1 VRVRFDDQIF
11 TMQKRGGVSRYF
23 VELIR
28 AFSENPKLGVD
39 AQPGWR
45 WTRNRHAMEAGLGTP
60 LPMLGESRGVV
71 LRAANRAANI
81 AQPATE
87 LIHHTWY
94 RAGYLPRKPARP
106 TAVTIYDMTPELF
119 PDLFP
124 RGNPH
129 QLKREY
135 VRRASVVLC
144 ISENT
149 RRDLLQVYGSIES
162 PVVVTHL
169 GVGDEFLPGVTRP
182 VWCPDS
188 YVLFVGNRG
197 GYKNFRLVLESFAE
211 LAPQQSRISL
221 LALGGGRFTEEEGRL
236 ISRWGLGNRVLQ
248 RAASD
253 AELPGIYGGAEAFV
267 FPSRYEGFGLPALE
281 AMACGTPTVLADSS
295 SLPEIGGDAA
305 LYFPPE
311 NASALA
317 AQLCRLLTD
326 SELRRHLSKQGLERA
341 RHFTWQ
347 RTAACTANAY
357 RVAAG
362 NDAVLRQ

>member
-1 VRVRFDDQIF
+1 VRFDDQIF
-11 TMQKRGGVSRYF
+11 TMQQRGGISRYF
-23 VELIR
+23 VQLIR
-28 AFSENPKLGVD
+28 EFSVDPGLGVD
-39 AQPGWR
+39 PELGWR
-45 WTRNRHAMEAGLGTP
+45 WTRNYHAIEGGLGAP
-60 LPMLGESRGVV
+60 LPIRALSRGCV
-71 LRAANRAANI
+71 LRTANRAVNI
-81 AQPATE
+81 AQPEADLT
-87 LIHHTWY
+87 HHTYY
-94 RAGYLPRKPARP
+94 RADYLRRKLVRP
-106 TAVTIYDMTPELF
+106 MAVTIFDMTPELF

-129 QLKREY
+129 QCKREY
-135 VRRASVVLC
+135 LRCASVVLC
-144 ISENT
+144 VSENT
-149 RRDLLQVYGSIES
+149 RRDLLRVYGSIAS

-169 GVGDEFLPGVTRP
+169 GVGGEFLPGVTRP
-182 VWCPDS
+182 VSCPDS

-197 GYKNFRLVLESFAE
+197 GYKDFRLVLESFAE
-211 LAPQQSRISL
+211 LAPQHRGVSL
-221 LALGGGRFTEEEGRL
+221 LAVGGGPLAEDERAL

-341 RHFTWQ
+341 RHFTWR

-357 RVAAG
+357 RVAAS